1 MTADSEA
8 APSRWRVRRAL
19 PVPPRRLFGR
29 TASVG
34 FPLLET
40 RQSQRL
46 IVPAGGSAVASFE
59 PRVLDGDPGAVPGA
73 YAIGTSSPPLHF
85 AVGGDAVRVEDVRS
99 TSGTTQFVLS
109 AQAAR
114 CHANARCADADD
126 LAGPGQHSGAELGVR
141 ARCCEVQHNS
151 GCGHSSIS
159 L

>member
-8 APSRWRVRRAL
+8 AAESVESAAGAARAAEEIVRSDCECGL
-19 PVPPRRLFGR
+19 
-29 TASVG
+29 
-34 FPLLET
+34 PLLET

-99 TSGTTQFVLS
+99 TSGTTQFVSLGTG
-109 AQAAR
+109 
-114 CHANARCADADD
+114 
-126 LAGPGQHSGAELGVR
+126 GPLPRECSMR
-141 ARCCEVQHNS
+141 
-151 GCGHSSIS
+151 
-159 L
+159 